1 MTQPV
6 LVLIVFK
13 WDRETINVIGDTKRR
28 LLLTSPGPIT
38 LVKFL
43 FSSISL
49 LFPPSNLFIF
59 IFIPSLQ
66 AAGTRRRASLLR
78 NVFGVSFSRLV
89 TGPRSKQRR
98 SSSNYLPIRHPTKNR
113 GSTTPHRRI
122 YVCLLLRKKKKKKKK
137 KSILATQRYHSCHHA
152 HILYPILSPSSET
165 RST

>member
-6 LVLIVFK
+6 LALIAFK
-13 WDRETINVIGDTKRR
+13 WDWETIGDIF
-28 LLLTSPGPIT
+28 LTSPSPIT
-38 LVKFL
+38 PVRFL

-49 LFPPSNLFIF
+49 LSPPSNLFIF
-59 IFIPSLQ
+59 IFIPGLQ

-137 KSILATQRYHSCHHA
+137 YSRNTAIPFVSSRAHSVSYF
-152 HILYPILSPSSET
+152 ITFRNTLYV
-165 RST
+165 